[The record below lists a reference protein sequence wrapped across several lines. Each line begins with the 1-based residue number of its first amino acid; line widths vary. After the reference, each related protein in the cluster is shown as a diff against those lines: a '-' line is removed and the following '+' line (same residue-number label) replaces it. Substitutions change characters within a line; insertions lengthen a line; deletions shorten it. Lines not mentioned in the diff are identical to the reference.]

1 MRELIALRAKID
13 LLQQDR
19 ENEMNEC
26 GDPDKKQLLI
36 GACAAYENVRSMID
50 KMVSDRLEE
59 MYAEHIQE
67 TNGPT
72 D

>member
-26 GDPDKKQLLI
+26 GDPDKRQLLI
-36 GACAAYENVRSMID
+36 GACAAYDNVRNMID
-50 KMVSDRLEE
+50 DMVSKILED
-59 MYAEHIQE
+59 MYEKHIQE
-67 TNGPT
+67 EAGQTN
-72 D
+72 

>member
-19 ENEMNEC
+19 ENDLNEC
-26 GDPDKKQLLI
+26 GNPDRAQLLI
-36 GACAAYENVRSMID
+36 GECIAYENVRQMID

-67 TNGPT
+67 EASQTN
-72 D
+72 

>member
-19 ENEMNEC
+19 ENDLNEC
-26 GDPDKKQLLI
+26 GDPDKAQLLI
-36 GACAAYENVRSMID
+36 GACAAYENVRAMID
-50 KMVSDRLEE
+50 DMVGKQLED

-67 TNGPT
+67 ESKTN
-72 D
+72 

>member
-26 GDPDKKQLLI
+26 GDPDKRQLLI
-36 GACAAYENVRSMID
+36 GACAAYENVRKMID
-50 KMVSDRLEE
+50 DMVAKMLEE
-59 MYAEHIQE
+59 MYEKHIQE
-67 TNGPT
+67 EAGQTN
-72 D
+72 

>member
-1 MRELIALRAKID
+1 MRDLVALRAKID

-50 KMVSDRLEE
+50 NMVGKQLEA
-59 MYAEHIQE
+59 MYEEHIQE

>member
-26 GDPDKKQLLI
+26 GDPDKTLELI
-36 GACAAYENVRSMID
+36 GTCAAYENVRQMID
-50 KMVSDRLEE
+50 DMVSKILED
-59 MYAEHIQE
+59 MYEKHIQE
-67 TNGPT
+67 EAGQTN
-72 D
+72 